1 MFLFLFLFFCHPV
14 RTSSDHRLNV
24 SISVA
29 AHAPIRGIQ
38 PACAMLLPRLPTYT
52 TASSSSASSAFDMH
66 TSPSVDAESRTSR
79 GRSGDREKCTEVTSS
94 ECVDVCFLSGAA
106 ACRGSLES
114 LAPRSAQGY
123 SDGTT
128 KPFERRTSKGG
139 VRLPVG
145 APCQRRLSGH
155 LEIRRRKGGLF
166 VLLRTALQGV
176 TGLC

>member
-1 MFLFLFLFFCHPV
+1 
-14 RTSSDHRLNV
+14 
-24 SISVA
+24 
-29 AHAPIRGIQ
+29 
-38 PACAMLLPRLPTYT
+38 
-52 TASSSSASSAFDMH
+52 MH

-79 GRSGDREKCTEVTSS
+79 GRSEGREKCTEVTSS

-114 LAPRSAQGY
+114 LAPPVRSGLFGWYDKAF
-123 SDGTT
+123 
-128 KPFERRTSKGG
+128 FERRTSKGG